1 MTVFMRSPTW
11 ISGAFGDAAMIALGL
26 DPNDIQCKS
35 PCIGTLLVCG
45 LKIDMRHIRQSRL
58 RSGRRW
64 LAILSH
70 TSR

>member
-35 PCIGTLLVCG
+35 SYTGTRHVGRRLTDISEQSA
-45 LKIDMRHIRQSRL
+45 LKSE
-58 RSGRRW
+58 RRW
-64 LAILSH
+64 LAIPMR